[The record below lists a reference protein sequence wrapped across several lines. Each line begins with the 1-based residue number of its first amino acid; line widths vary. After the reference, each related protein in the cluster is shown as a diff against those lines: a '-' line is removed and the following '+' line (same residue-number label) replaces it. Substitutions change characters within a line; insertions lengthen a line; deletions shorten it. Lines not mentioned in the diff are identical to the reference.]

1 MCGYQVR
8 IHDMPSEDRPRER
21 LLKHGPGFLSNAE
34 LLSVILRTGSKDENV
49 VSMSSRILSEYN
61 LKQLSQ
67 ANISQLTKI
76 RGIGPAKATQ
86 IAAVFELARKLE
98 IFTDDPKRKIRSAN
112 DVYSLLYP
120 RHRELKKEH
129 LTALYL
135 DTKNNIIKEEV
146 ISIGSLNANIVH
158 PREVFKSALMESSA
172 SVILTHNH
180 PSGDPAP
187 SREDIAV
194 TEKLVEGGKI
204 LGISVLDH
212 VIIGDGMYVSLK
224 EEGYIN

>member
-1 MCGYQVR
+1 
-8 IHDMPSEDRPRER
+8 
-21 LLKHGPGFLSNAE
+21 
-34 LLSVILRTGSKDENV
+34 
-49 VSMSSRILSEYN
+49 
-61 LKQLSQ
+61 
-67 ANISQLTKI
+67 
-76 RGIGPAKATQ
+76 
-86 IAAVFELARKLE
+86 
-98 IFTDDPKRKIRSAN
+98 
-112 DVYSLLYP
+112 
-120 RHRELKKEH
+120 LKKEH

-212 VIIGDGMYVSLK
+212 VIIGDGRYISLK